1 MASSNHTRP
10 SVGLGS
16 SAQPAPA
23 HFLWGQSAA
32 QGWATVFQ
40 GQRGLSCPHV
50 TTSSLVLT
58 SWQLSAGEGVPWG
71 GGGPVSRVT
80 WTTAGDRSP
89 ACSGVTT
96 RGPRPLQARGVGL
109 LWPHIQCLSEA
120 QGRAGPST
128 PGLGAQD
135 GPALPTGAYDGRC
148 TQGPSLVTLL
158 SFCLTLT
165 HLHICTH
172 LHMHTFAHNTRY
184 SMYTCTHT
192 HLHAHTHTFARL
204 HTTHKCLHV
213 STHICEHTCN
223 PAHAV
228 CTHLQYTSTHACT
241 AHICMHS
248 CTSTCTCARTCTRLH
263 TPHTFAREYTST
275 HTHTPSQATL
285 AHAVCTCLYIRVSR
299 FRSSLHMH
307 ARLHTLAHTHI
318 CTHKHFCT
326 RTHVHRVV

>member
-1 MASSNHTRP
+1 M
-10 SVGLGS
+10 
-16 SAQPAPA
+16 
-23 HFLWGQSAA
+23 
-32 QGWATVFQ
+32 
-40 GQRGLSCPHV
+40 
-50 TTSSLVLT
+50 
-58 SWQLSAGEGVPWG
+58 
-71 GGGPVSRVT
+71 SRVT